1 MGVSPSKKRYH
12 HAMTLTIRF
21 LGLAIL
27 FAACG
32 DDSAAPGTDGGRRDS
47 GSRDAAVRDAG
58 TTPLTDAGFDAGA
71 TADAGELDAGSI
83 DAGGTDA
90 GGADAGGPDDG
101 GPAMVDAGE
110 CPDPADPHVMYV
122 ARTPAEC
129 ALVRFTCAMPFY
141 TAFSNDCGCGCLFE
155 CPAEGTPGITYH
167 SRDPVSCR
175 IITVVCP
182 DGDTQFLNECGCGCV
197 SGRMP

>member
-1 MGVSPSKKRYH
+1 MMHG
-12 HAMTLTIRF
+12 MTVDIRF
-21 LGLAIL
+21 LVLAL
-27 FAACG
+27 LLAACG
-32 DDSAAPGTDGGRRDS
+32 DDSTVPGTDAGGRRDS

-58 TTPLTDAGFDAGA
+58 PASSSDAGFDSGSAGGDAA
-71 TADAGELDAGSI
+71 TADSGDGLEDAGDPAI
-83 DAGGTDA
+83 DGGEPMLPDAGL
-90 GGADAGGPDDG
+90 
-101 GPAMVDAGE
+101 

-129 ALVRFTCAMPFY
+129 ALVRFTCAAPFY

-167 SRDPVSCR
+167 SRDVAACR

-182 DGDTQFLNECGCGCV
+182 DRETMFLNECGCGCIGG
-197 SGRMP
+197 GRP